1 MTECAAN
8 LISSVKKQLTGRL
21 LTNEMLAKYTSWR
34 VGGPARQLYLPA
46 GRDDLLRFLRQQAAA
61 GDLFWMGQ
69 GSNLLIRDGGIN
81 GTVINTRGRLK
92 AMALTTATSVTVEA
106 GASCAQV
113 ARFCVRKG
121 LTGGEFLA
129 GIPGTIGGALK
140 MNAGAFGGETWNI
153 VNSVQLVNTQGELVS
168 RQAKEFAV
176 SYRRVEWPKQQQ
188 EWFLTATLHLTQGE
202 ALQSEKK
209 IRELLTKRAQTQP
222 TNLPSCGS
230 VFRNPPA
237 DHAARLIELSGLKG
251 HVIGG
256 ARVSDKHANFIVNTG
271 RATAADIEALIEYV
285 AEVVV
290 QQQGV
295 RLETEV
301 CIVGEKLS
309 P

>member
-1 MTECAAN
+1 M
-8 LISSVKKQLTGRL
+8 ISIVKKQLTGRL

-153 VNSVQLVNTQGELVS
+153 VNSVQLVNIQGELVS